1 MTREL
6 AAQKLAAA
14 RGLISAPEP
23 LGSARV
29 WTVLGMFLFAFIVVG
44 ARMAELAVAA
54 QPGPATVSEIGEEHA
69 PLPERAEILDRNG
82 HVLAT
87 NISGWS
93 LHARPLEMADHAAT
107 ARALSEVL
115 GLDAAELEKSLGSG
129 NQFVWIKKRVFSHEK
144 QAVQDL
150 GLTGLVFRERPVRVY
165 PLGNLLSH
173 VVGGVRTNRV
183 EISGA
188 EIVGVGGV
196 ELHFEDQ
203 LRQGGSP
210 VALSIDRRVQA
221 ILHDGLERGIELNR
235 AKGGSAV
242 LIHVATGEIFG
253 MASFPDFDPNN
264 RPTPLEEGLS
274 DDDPLLNRAA
284 QGVYELGSVLKPI
297 AAALAIDRGG
307 ATLETKYAVGNALMI
322 GKRMIKEHYIRDHTI
337 TLLQVVQLS
346 SNVGSALASLAVGG
360 IVQQA
365 FLREL
370 GLFERL
376 PIEVSEA
383 RGSHPIYPAQ
393 WKTDTTATVAY
404 GHGLAITPVHL
415 ASAISTLVG
424 DGKRVQPTLVLG
436 GNAGKERPAVVSAE
450 TVTAMRIALRS
461 VVQTQRGTGRRAHVA
476 GYDVGGKTGTA
487 DKPIRNGIG
496 YDKEKVIST
505 FVSAFPMRDPK
516 FTLVISLDEPQG
528 IDDSRGRRHAGRTA
542 GPIAREV
549 IARIGALYGLM
560 PEFDNEREQDSDIRI
575 AMY

>member
-6 AAQKLAAA
+6 AVHKLAAA
-14 RGLISAPEP
+14 CGLISAPKP

-29 WTVLGMFLFAFIVVG
+29 WTVLGVFLFAFIAVG
-44 ARMAELAVAA
+44 ARMAMLAVAA
-54 QPGPATVSEIGEEHA
+54 QPGSATVSVVDEEHV

-93 LHARPLEMADHAAT
+93 LHARPLEIADHAAT

-115 GLDAAELEKSLGSG
+115 GLDVAEVEESLGSG

-150 GLTGLVFRERPVRVY
+150 GLTGLVFRERQVRVY

-183 EISGA
+183 ENWGA

-196 ELHFEDQ
+196 ELYFEEQ

-210 VALSIDRRVQA
+210 VALSIDRRAQA
-221 ILHDGLERGIELNR
+221 ILHDGLERGIELNQ

-242 LIHVATGEIFG
+242 LIHIATGEIYG
-253 MASFPDFDPNN
+253 LASFPDYDPNN
-264 RPTPLEEGLS
+264 RPTPLVEGLS
-274 DDDPLLNRAA
+274 DDDPLLNRSA

-297 AAALAIDRGG
+297 TAALAIDRGG
-307 ATLETKYAVGNALMI
+307 ATLKTTYAVGNALRI
-322 GKRMIKEHYIRDHTI
+322 GNRTIREHYIRDHTI
-337 TLLQVVQLS
+337 SLLEVVQRS
-346 SNVGSALASLAVGG
+346 SNVGSALAALAIGG
-360 IVQQA
+360 IGQQA

-370 GLFERL
+370 GLLEAL

-383 RGSHPIYPAQ
+383 RGSHPIYPAR
-393 WKTDTTATVAY
+393 WKTETTATVAY

-424 DGKRVQPTLVLG
+424 DGRRVRPTLVLG
-436 GNAGKERPAVVSAE
+436 GNAGKERPAVVSTE
-450 TVTAMRIALRS
+450 TVHALRLALRS
-461 VVQTQRGTGRRAHVA
+461 VVQTQRGTGRRADVA

-496 YDKEKVIST
+496 YSEDKVIST

-516 FTLVISLDEPQG
+516 FTVVISLDEPQG
-528 IDDSRGRRHAGRTA
+528 TGDSRGRRHAGRTA
-542 GPIAREV
+542 APIAREI
-549 IARIGALYGLM
+549 IARIGVLYGLM
-560 PEFDNEREQDSDIRI
+560 PEFDNEREQDSGIRT

>member
-6 AAQKLAAA
+6 AARKLAAA

-44 ARMAELAVAA
+44 ARMAVLAAAA
-54 QPGPATVSEIGEEHA
+54 QPGSTTVSMNAEEHA

-93 LHARPLEMADHAAT
+93 LHARPLEIADHAAT

-150 GLTGLVFRERPVRVY
+150 GLTGLVFLERPVRVY
-165 PLGNLLSH
+165 PLGNLVSH

-183 EISGA
+183 EIWGA

-196 ELHFEDQ
+196 ELYFEEQ

-210 VALSIDRRVQA
+210 VALSVDRRAQA
-221 ILHDGLERGIELNR
+221 ILHDGLERGIELNK

-242 LIHVATGEIFG
+242 LIHIATGEIYG
-253 MASFPDFDPNN
+253 MVSFPDFDPNN
-264 RPTPLEEGLS
+264 RPMPLDEGLS
-274 DDDPLLNRAA
+274 DDDPLLNRSA

-297 AAALAIDRGG
+297 TAALAIDRGG
-307 ATLETKYAVGNALMI
+307 ATLDTSYAVGNALMI
-322 GKRMIKEHYIRDHTI
+322 GKRMISEHYIRDHTI
-337 TLLQVVQLS
+337 SLLQVVQRS
-346 SNVGSALASLAVGG
+346 SNVGIALAALAVGG

-370 GLFERL
+370 GLFDTL

-383 RGSHPIYPAQ
+383 RGSHPIYPVR
-393 WKTDTTATVAY
+393 WKTETTATVAY
-404 GHGLAITPVHL
+404 GHGLAITTVHL

-424 DGKRVQPTLVLG
+424 DGRRVQPTLVLG
-436 GNAGKERPAVVSAE
+436 GNAGKERPAVVSTE
-450 TVTAMRIALRS
+450 TVRAIRFALRS
-461 VVQTQRGTGRRAHVA
+461 VVQTQRGTGQRAHVP
-476 GYDVGGKTGTA
+476 GYDVGGQDGDGGQA
-487 DKPIRNGIG
+487 H
-496 YDKEKVIST
+496 
-505 FVSAFPMRDPK
+505 
-516 FTLVISLDEPQG
+516 PQWHRLQRRQG
-528 IDDSRGRRHAGRTA
+528 DLHLCVRLSDAGSQIHDGHLAGRAPGRR
-542 GPIAREV
+542 
-549 IARIGALYGLM
+549 
-560 PEFDNEREQDSDIRI
+560 
-575 AMY
+575 